1 MKNLHERIDEITE
14 QFIEM
19 FKNVD
24 RLLKI
29 NMEMLEKRTFIQ
41 PLYGEAKVV
50 EDKINSY
57 EVKIK
62 EDSIQAIARF
72 QPAARDLR
80 ALLTFIE
87 CVKMLERMGDLLKN
101 NLKLIRKLN
110 KDGNGAKE
118 HIYIIEEMAKKIND
132 IFETYMQAFIERNEK
147 KIYTLLACDEEIDE
161 MRIEI
166 INKIITFMKESP
178 ENIVGGSII
187 LLLSKK
193 FERLSDKIMQ
203 LGKGLIYTMNGE
215 NLRKQELTK

>member
-14 QFIEM
+14 QFVDM

-29 NMEMLEKRTFIQ
+29 NMEMLEKRVFIQ
-41 PLYGEAKVV
+41 SLYGEAKVI
-50 EDKINSY
+50 EDRINAS
-57 EVKIK
+57 EVRIK
-62 EDSIQAIARF
+62 ENSIQAIARF

-87 CVKMLERMGDLLKN
+87 CVKMLERMGDLLKS
-101 NLKLIRKLN
+101 NLKLMRKLN

-118 HIYIIEEMAKKIND
+118 HLYIIEEMAKKVND
-132 IFETYMQAFIERNEK
+132 IFETYIKAFVERDEN
-147 KIYTLLACDEEIDE
+147 KIYILLACDDEIDE
-161 MRIEI
+161 MRVDIVKEI
-166 INKIITFMKESP
+166 IDFMKENP
-178 ENIVGGSII
+178 ENVFGGSII

-203 LGKGLIYTMNGE
+203 LGNGLIYTMNGE
-215 NLRKQELTK
+215 YLRKQELDI